1 VEDFNATLL
10 LDTNALQTLLI
21 HCWKNQGALLLT
33 TILVILIKANF
44 AIIMDLMIGV
54 IYKPP
59 ILAGATL
66 IQLIDLFVKMCLRGI
81 ILLIMEINLL
91 VKIRLKM

>member
-1 VEDFNATLL
+1 
-10 LDTNALQTLLI
+10 
-21 HCWKNQGALLLT
+21 
-33 TILVILIKANF
+33 
-44 AIIMDLMIGV
+44 MIGV

>member
-1 VEDFNATLL
+1 
-10 LDTNALQTLLI
+10 
-21 HCWKNQGALLLT
+21 
-33 TILVILIKANF
+33 
-44 AIIMDLMIGV
+44 MDLMIGV

-66 IQLIDLFVKMCLRGI
+66 IQLIDLFVKMYLRGI

-91 VKIRLKM
+91 VKISPKM